1 MDDYLICYFCI
12 FNKRVKERVSE
23 RAREYQSKRV
33 RERENKRARE
43 REQGQ
48 MRMIELTCGSFK
60 SKIIRFNS

>member
-1 MDDYLICYFCI
+1 M
-12 FNKRVKERVSE
+12 SE

-60 SKIIRFNS
+60 SKIIFPFILFA